1 MLLSVEIYPEGNI
14 MSKKPETKVIENVK
28 CFDHMPMNLRPQPKT
43 DQPVSQPQK
52 TTEGKK
58 P

>member
-1 MLLSVEIYPEGNI
+1 